1 MKAYRNIRPYRGWN
15 SRLMLYLGG
24 YIDFQSIHDNVSI
37 M

>member
-1 MKAYRNIRPYRGWN
+1 MKAYRNIQLYRRWI
-15 SRLMLYLGG
+15 SRIMLYLGG